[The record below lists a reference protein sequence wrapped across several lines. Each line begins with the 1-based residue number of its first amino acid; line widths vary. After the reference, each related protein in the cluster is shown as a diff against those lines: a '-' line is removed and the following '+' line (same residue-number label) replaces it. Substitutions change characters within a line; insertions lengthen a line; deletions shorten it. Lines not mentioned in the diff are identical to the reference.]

1 MTAEQFTRQ
10 IKRVRYKET
19 NIWII
24 GTVRYLYRSALI
36 KNVVQELYK
45 KTSLEVDTNGSYK
58 DILSQLT
65 DQNEHHPRCRCSC
78 RLFLGGAG
86 ILLPCAAAAVLSAST
101 GSRGY
106 RSSELNQEGC
116 IYLLLGTGTYE
127 YHRKSYN
134 CFITVLFSCYSL
146 T

>member
-24 GTVRYLYRSALI
+24 GTVRYRYRSALI

-86 ILLPCAAAAVLSAST
+86 ILLSCAAAAVLSAST

-106 RSSELNQEGC
+106 RSSELNQEGETH
-116 IYLLLGTGTYE
+116 L
-127 YHRKSYN
+127 
-134 CFITVLFSCYSL
+134 FITRYRYLRIPQKKL
-146 T
+146 

>member
-24 GTVRYLYRSALI
+24 GTVRYRYRSALI
-36 KNVVQELYK
+36 KNVFQELYK